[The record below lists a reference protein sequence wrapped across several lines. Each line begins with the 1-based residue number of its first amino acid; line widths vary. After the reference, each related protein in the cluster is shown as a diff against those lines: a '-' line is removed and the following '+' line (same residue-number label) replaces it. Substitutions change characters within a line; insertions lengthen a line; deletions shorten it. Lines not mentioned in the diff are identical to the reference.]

1 MKPLTSTAI
10 AVCLLMISSVTA
22 CSQSY
27 DTSAVA
33 KIIDEGTNRS
43 HAMETLS
50 YLSNII
56 GPRLIGSEGYNKAAQ
71 WPMRA
76 MDSLGMK
83 NVNVEGCGPLGRS
96 WELRSYGAELIEPQ
110 NFPLHSYPAA
120 WSPGLEG
127 IQTAELVY
135 VHADSVQ

>member
-1 MKPLTSTAI
+1 MKPLINSCI
-10 AVCLLMISSVTA
+10 AACLLLVPTIA
-22 CSQSY
+22 AHSQTY

-33 KIIDEGTNRS
+33 RIIDEGTNRS
-43 HAMETLS
+43 HAMQTLS

-83 NVNVEGCGPLGRS
+83 NVNVEGWGPLGRS
-96 WELRSYGAELIEPQ
+96 WELRYYGAELIEPQ